1 MWSVPGY
8 AGKRGGSHLK
18 KYQIIYADPPWQ
30 YKVYSKKGQ
39 GRSAESHYPTMALED
54 IKRLPVRQ
62 LASSDCA
69 LFLWT
74 TVPCYR
80 IVSLSWKPGAFSIKL
95 WPLCGSR
102 KIRKPIPS
110 FGAWGTGQ
118 GRMRSFVCWP
128 PSGGQNAVPP
138 VSTRSY

>member
-1 MWSVPGY
+1 MQTHPGNI
-8 AGKRGGSHLK
+8 KSI
-18 KYQIIYADPPWQ
+18 Q
-30 YKVYSKKGQ
+30 KKGKDAVRKATTRQ
-39 GRSAESHYPTMALED
+39 WLWRTSNAFQCGNWLLQTVPSFCGR
-54 IKRLPVRQ
+54 R
-62 LASSDCA
+62 
-69 LFLWT
+69 F
-74 TVPCYR
+74 PCYR